1 MRPATTSGRPRWYRQ
16 RVVLLGAQPAERI
29 ADVHAETPFVGG
41 GVGTGEVD
49 GRAEVD
55 HRAAGRQLGGDDL
68 VIEGLAPTR
77 PPVAAGHHTGRAV
90 VGAEVDERD
99 QRCDLQLV
107 VRAREVRP
115 HVLVAMGDLGFRAGT
130 PRDQVTEVEAIA
142 RAGRQQDLVADVPVG
157 VMGHHLVGERR
168 RDCGQRRD
176 VLGAGPEEGLDHRV
190 DGAHPGLGVGDRVGD
205 FGVDRVDG
213 RVGDESVDEDRAV
226 GAEGVGDG
234 RVVGGVGEPGDRSH
248 GLLLR
253 RAGAR
258 RWPRAR
264 GTATRSPAGCHRR
277 AA

>member
-1 MRPATTSGRPRWYRQ
+1 M
-16 RVVLLGAQPAERI
+16 
-29 ADVHAETPFVGG
+29 HAETPFVGG

-68 VIEGLAPTR
+68 VIEGLAPAR
-77 PPVAAGHHTGRAV
+77 PPVTAGHHTRRAV

-115 HVLVAMGDLGFRAGT
+115 HVLVAMRDLGFRART
-130 PRDQVTEVEAIA
+130 PRDQVTEVEAIP
-142 RAGRQQDLVADVPVG
+142 RAGRQQDLVADAPVG

-168 RDCGQRRD
+168 RDRGQRRD

-190 DGAHPGLGVGDRVGD
+190 DGAHPGLGGGDRVGD

-213 RVGDESVDEDRAV
+213 RLGDESVDEDRAV

-234 RVVGGVGEPGDRSH
+234 RR
-248 GLLLR
+248 
-253 RAGAR
+253 R
-258 RWPRAR
+258 RWCRRSGRLEPRGYSCAR
-264 GTATRSPAGCHRR
+264 GSTTLATCSRYGHAISGGMPPQSGMSMSMPPLRTIS
-277 AA
+277 AASSVL